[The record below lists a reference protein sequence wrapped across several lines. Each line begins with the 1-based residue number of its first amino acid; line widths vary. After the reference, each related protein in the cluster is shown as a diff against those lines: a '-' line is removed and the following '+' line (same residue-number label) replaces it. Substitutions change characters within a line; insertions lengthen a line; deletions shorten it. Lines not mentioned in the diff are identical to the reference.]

1 MDSISNPFALDN
13 WMARFLT
20 EPTSIIAER
29 EDMMFAI
36 PSMGQPEIST
46 LLQSTQD
53 TSGVAI
59 TTDTTD
65 PLGEWSLST
74 VPGFDSD
81 SSMFSSLLNDRD
93 LTTEDLVK
101 NSLEWLL
108 E

>member
-1 MDSISNPFALDN
+1 
-13 WMARFLT
+13 MARFLT
-20 EPTSIIAER
+20 EPTSIITER
-29 EDMMFAI
+29 EDTIFAI
-36 PSMGQPEIST
+36 PSTGQPEIST
-46 LLQSTQD
+46 LLEFTQD
-53 TSGVAI
+53 ASGVPI

-65 PLGEWSLST
+65 LSGEWSLST
-74 VPGFDSD
+74 VPGFESD

>member
-1 MDSISNPFALDN
+1 
-13 WMARFLT
+13 MARFLT

-29 EDMMFAI
+29 EDTQIAI
-36 PSMGQPEIST
+36 PSTSQPEIST

-53 TSGVAI
+53 ASGVVI

-65 PLGEWSLST
+65 LSGEWSLST

-81 SSMFSSLLNDRD
+81 STMFSSLLNDCD

>member
-1 MDSISNPFALDN
+1 
-13 WMARFLT
+13 MARFLT

-29 EDMMFAI
+29 EDTQIAI
-36 PSMGQPEIST
+36 PSMDQPDMST
-46 LLQSTQD
+46 FLQSTQD
-53 TSGVAI
+53 ASGVAI
-59 TTDTTD
+59 TIDTTD
-65 PLGEWSLST
+65 LSGEWALST
-74 VPGFDSD
+74 VPGFDYD

>member
-1 MDSISNPFALDN
+1 
-13 WMARFLT
+13 MARFLT

-29 EDMMFAI
+29 EDTIFAI
-36 PSMGQPEIST
+36 PSTGQPEIST
-46 LLQSTQD
+46 LLEFTQD
-53 TSGVAI
+53 ASGVPI

-65 PLGEWSLST
+65 LSGEWSLST
-74 VPGFDSD
+74 VPGFESD